1 MCFCNCHS
9 ARIVVVS
16 SRESGLKTAVSVC
29 IKAMFSNGVSSGN
42 SSGYLIWGRIMWLRK
57 VSFLLTFLVNLK
69 TMMHLFE
76 NMKNTT
82 RKFILQICSLWYE
95 LHTRE
100 KERVGL
106 KREIPQ
112 KFQIILLSII
122 LIFYYEVILKMF

>member
-1 MCFCNCHS
+1 
-9 ARIVVVS
+9 
-16 SRESGLKTAVSVC
+16 
-29 IKAMFSNGVSSGN
+29 
-42 SSGYLIWGRIMWLRK
+42 
-57 VSFLLTFLVNLK
+57 
-69 TMMHLFE
+69 MMHLFE

-95 LHTRE
+95 LHARE